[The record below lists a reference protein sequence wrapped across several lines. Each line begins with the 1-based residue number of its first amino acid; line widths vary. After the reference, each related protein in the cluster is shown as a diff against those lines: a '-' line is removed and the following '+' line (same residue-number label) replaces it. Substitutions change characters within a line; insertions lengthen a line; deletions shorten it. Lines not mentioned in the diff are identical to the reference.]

1 MSDRGKRQMQ
11 IGFVYQHLAGVMASL
26 GKEEGQAL
34 SEYSI
39 TLVLLVVVTIA
50 AITSL
55 GVSIVDL
62 LQNAAD
68 LFGQI

>member
-1 MSDRGKRQMQ
+1 MQ
-11 IGFVYQHLAGVMASL
+11 SWFPYRHYTGVTGFLT
-26 GKEEGQAL
+26 KEEGQAL

-39 TLVLLVVVTIA
+39 TLILLVVVTIA

-55 GVSIVDL
+55 GVSIIDL

-68 LFGQI
+68 HFGQI